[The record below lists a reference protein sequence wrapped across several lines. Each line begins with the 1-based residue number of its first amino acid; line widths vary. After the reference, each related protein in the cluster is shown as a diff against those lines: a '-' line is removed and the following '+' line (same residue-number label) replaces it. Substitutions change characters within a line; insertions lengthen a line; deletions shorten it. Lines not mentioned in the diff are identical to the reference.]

1 MNIKRGLTIAISL
14 IMLVSVLLVISPASS
29 ATASGS
35 VSYTPTV
42 FSAGV
47 QTLTVAS
54 GGTFGSGSTVYFYI
68 STTTSSAGIIGSYV
82 GSYTLAGGTTTL
94 SNSHFKTTI
103 PSSIAPG
110 SYYLLA
116 SDSSSPTSSSAQFT
130 SPALITVS
138 SLSPIFSISG
148 TQPTQP
154 ALVTGSGWDPYA
166 TVNLYLTGIDGTPLF
181 NTYISSFTSGSSGSF
196 TGTFTIP
203 SMASGTYTI
212 IAEETSGTN
221 TGITADSTMTITPY
235 LSVSP
240 YDINGAA
247 GTTLT
252 ITGYG
257 FPAGAKVT
265 GANVNGVTITI
276 PATTAS
282 SNGYFSTSGALKSS
296 ITTPGSYSITVS
308 YNSTS
313 YTQQNAV
320 FVSIPNPTDL
330 GFIFPSTV
338 YPTSPYTATV
348 YDFPASITVTIFL
361 RGIELGNI

>member
-94 SNSHFKTTI
+94 SNSHFKIII

-221 TGITADSTMTITPY
+221 TGIKI
-235 LSVSP
+235 
-240 YDINGAA
+240 GR
-247 GTTLT
+247 
-252 ITGYG
+252 
-257 FPAGAKVT
+257 
-265 GANVNGVTITI
+265 
-276 PATTAS
+276 AS
-282 SNGYFSTSGALKSS
+282 CRER
-296 ITTPGSYSITVS
+296 V
-308 YNSTS
+308 
-313 YTQQNAV
+313 
-320 FVSIPNPTDL
+320 
-330 GFIFPSTV
+330 
-338 YPTSPYTATV
+338 
-348 YDFPASITVTIFL
+348 
-361 RGIELGNI
+361 